1 MENMLNEIPFIN
13 LSSGEEDLDLARQS
27 VGQARDS
34 EFEEDLQKVVALS
47 LADQEGE
54 SKRKGKG
61 KGNVPMEV
69 QGKGESKD
77 AIDVDDDDSSD
88 DAGMY
93 FKQLLIDWEINVLA
107 DVLDVLVGF
116 KLC

>member
-1 MENMLNEIPFIN
+1 MASKDVEPIPFIN
-13 LSSGEEDLDLARQS
+13 LSSGEEDPDLARQS

-34 EFEEDLQKVVALS
+34 EYEEDLQKALALS

-54 SKRKGKG
+54 SKVKGKRNGRG

-77 AIDVDDDDSSD
+77 PIEVDDDDSDD

-93 FKQLLIDWEINVLA
+93 FKQLWID
-107 DVLDVLVGF
+107 
-116 KLC
+116 